1 MMSISPHMG
10 HFSLTPKVQKAGH
23 MPSRGLNLARIS
35 NRPYSQENLLRVVR
49 EAEVYSAS
57 FRVVCQFF
65 PPDRNGGWHV
75 FPSCLQ

>member
-1 MMSISPHMG
+1 
-10 HFSLTPKVQKAGH
+10 

-35 NRPYSQENLLRVVR
+35 NRPYNQENLPRVVR

-65 PPDRNGGWHV
+65 PAG
-75 FPSCLQ
+75 S

>member
-1 MMSISPHMG
+1 
-10 HFSLTPKVQKAGH
+10 

-35 NRPYSQENLLRVVR
+35 NRPYSQENLPRVVR

-65 PPDRNGGWHV
+65 PSG
-75 FPSCLQ
+75 S